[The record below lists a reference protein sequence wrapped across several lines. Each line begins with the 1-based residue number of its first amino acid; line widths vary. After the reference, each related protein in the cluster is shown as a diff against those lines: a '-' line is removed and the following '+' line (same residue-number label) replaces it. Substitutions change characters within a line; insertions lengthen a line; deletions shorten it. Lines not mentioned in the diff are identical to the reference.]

1 MHILVMTRST
11 LSHGFGGFQRQCID
25 LCDGFIENG
34 HDVTVITTS
43 HPEKIQKINE
53 KGYDVHF
60 LSPSK
65 PRKLSRAW
73 FKESKKLVQEIHKE
87 KPIDIIHSNEF
98 ASTGVLSWAKKERIP
113 IVLVCHGSLRTELLS
128 FLSSADKRPRYWHW
142 MLLTPLHLIRRCLV
156 WEMPTRRKVD
166 KIILVSPTLERDF
179 SLFSKN
185 KVKVIENGIELP
197 EKKEYVETKGAIKL
211 LCTGRADKQKG
222 FQKAIMALSQIEDL
236 DLELEIVG
244 TGSYLD
250 ELKILAKKLKVE
262 DKVIFH
268 GRVSDE
274 DLSRIYSEADIYLI
288 PTMRYEG
295 LPLALLEAMAH
306 GIPTISSK
314 IGGNSD
320 VITHDE
326 DGLFIKPGDL
336 EELIA
341 GIKKLG
347 NDSELRKRI
356 STAARKTTEKRF
368 DKNRM
373 VKETLEILETVNGEN
388 D

>member
-1 MHILVMTRST
+1 
-11 LSHGFGGFQRQCID
+11 
-25 LCDGFIENG
+25 
-34 HDVTVITTS
+34 
-43 HPEKIQKINE
+43 
-53 KGYDVHF
+53 
-60 LSPSK
+60 
-65 PRKLSRAW
+65 
-73 FKESKKLVQEIHKE
+73 
-87 KPIDIIHSNEF
+87 
-98 ASTGVLSWAKKERIP
+98 
-113 IVLVCHGSLRTELLS
+113 
-128 FLSSADKRPRYWHW
+128 
-142 MLLTPLHLIRRCLV
+142 
-156 WEMPTRRKVD
+156 MPTRRKVD

-179 SLFSKN
+179 SLFCKN
-185 KVKVIENGIELP
+185 KVRVIENGIELP
-197 EKKEYVETKGAIKL
+197 EKREYVENKGPLKL

-222 FQKAIMALSQIEDL
+222 FQKAIMAVSQID
-236 DLELEIVG
+236 DLELELQIVG

-250 ELKILAKKLKVE
+250 DLKILVEKLNVGN
-262 DKVIFH
+262 KVIFH

-274 DLSRIYSEADIYLI
+274 ELSRIYSEADIYLI

-320 VITHDE
+320 VITHNM
-326 DGLFIKPGDL
+326 DGLFIRPGNL

-347 NDSELRKRI
+347 NDSEMRKRI
-356 STAARKTTEKRF
+356 SMAARETTEKRF

-373 VKETLEILETVNGEN
+373 VKETLEIIESVNGEN

>member
-1 MHILVMTRST
+1 
-11 LSHGFGGFQRQCID
+11 
-25 LCDGFIENG
+25 
-34 HDVTVITTS
+34 
-43 HPEKIQKINE
+43 
-53 KGYDVHF
+53 
-60 LSPSK
+60 
-65 PRKLSRAW
+65 
-73 FKESKKLVQEIHKE
+73 
-87 KPIDIIHSNEF
+87 
-98 ASTGVLSWAKKERIP
+98 
-113 IVLVCHGSLRTELLS
+113 
-128 FLSSADKRPRYWHW
+128 
-142 MLLTPLHLIRRCLV
+142 
-156 WEMPTRRKVD
+156 MPTRRKVD

-197 EKKEYVETKGAIKL
+197 EKKEYVENKGAIKL

-222 FQKAIMALSQIEDL
+222 FQKAIMALSQIEDM
-236 DLELEIVG
+236 DLELGIVG

-356 STAARKTTEKRF
+356 SIAARETTEKRF

>member
-34 HDVTVITTS
+34 HEVTVITTS
-43 HPEKIQKINE
+43 HPEKIERINE

-60 LSPSK
+60 LGPSK

-73 FKESKKLVQEIHKE
+73 FKESKKLIQKIHQE

-98 ASTGVLSWAKKERIP
+98 ASTGVLSWAKKAGIP
-113 IVLVCHGSLRTELLS
+113 IVLVCHGSLRTELFS

-156 WEMPTRRKVD
+156 WEMPTRKNVK
-166 KIILVSPTLERDF
+166 KIILVSPTLEKDF

-197 EKKEYVETKGAIKL
+197 EKREYTESKGVIKL

-222 FQKAIMALSQIEDL
+222 FQKAIMALSQIDDL
-236 DLELEIVG
+236 DLQLGIVG

-250 ELKILAKKLKVE
+250 ELKILAKQLDVE
-262 DKVIFH
+262 KKVIFY

-274 DLSRIYSEADIYLI
+274 DLSKIYSEADIYLI

-320 VITHDE
+320 VITHGK
-326 DGLFIKPGDL
+326 DGLFIKPGNL
-336 EELIA
+336 EELIS
-341 GIKKLG
+341 GIKELG
-347 NDSELRKRI
+347 NNPEMRKRI
-356 STAARKTTEKRF
+356 SIAARETTEKRF

-373 VKETLEILETVNGEN
+373 VKETLEILETVNGEK
-388 D
+388 

>member
-1 MHILVMTRST
+1 
-11 LSHGFGGFQRQCID
+11 
-25 LCDGFIENG
+25 
-34 HDVTVITTS
+34 
-43 HPEKIQKINE
+43 
-53 KGYDVHF
+53 
-60 LSPSK
+60 
-65 PRKLSRAW
+65 
-73 FKESKKLVQEIHKE
+73 
-87 KPIDIIHSNEF
+87 
-98 ASTGVLSWAKKERIP
+98 
-113 IVLVCHGSLRTELLS
+113 
-128 FLSSADKRPRYWHW
+128 
-142 MLLTPLHLIRRCLV
+142 MLLTPIHLIRRCLV

-185 KVKVIENGIELP
+185 KVRVIENGIELP
-197 EKKEYVETKGAIKL
+197 EKREYVENKGPLKL

-222 FQKAIMALSQIEDL
+222 FQKAIMAVSQITDL
-236 DLELEIVG
+236 ELELEIVG
-244 TGSYLD
+244 TGSYLND
-250 ELKILAKKLKVE
+250 LKILVEKLKIGE
-262 DKVIFH
+262 KVTFH

-274 DLSRIYSEADIYLI
+274 DLSKIYSEADIYLI

-320 VITHDE
+320 VITHDS
-326 DGLFIKPGDL
+326 DGLFIRPGDL

-341 GIKKLG
+341 GIRKLG
-347 NDSELRKRI
+347 NNSEMRKRI
-356 STAARKTTEKRF
+356 SMAARETTEKRF

-373 VKETLEILETVNGEN
+373 VKETLQILETVNGEK